1 MEEPSD
7 NAASEAALPP
17 RDYTDVGDHVAA
29 ILNAAEEAASR
40 IRTDASRE
48 AETLRADAESK
59 ASAHVEERR
68 REAEL
73 EADRLVAGAVAD
85 AQAIHTAAEAAAR
98 RIAEVGHQKLEGLRT
113 EARALEGRFE
123 TAIDDL
129 RDLTA
134 QLEEVVVG
142 AAGRSE
148 ASAESRSRS
157 SPKTSGLRRS
167 SPPRPA
173 LPTSTAA
180 RRFPELRVVL
190 D

>member
-7 NAASEAALPP
+7 IAASEAVQPP
-17 RDYTDVGDHVAA
+17 RDYTDVGDRVAS

-48 AETLRADAESK
+48 AEKLRADAESE
-59 ASAHVEERR
+59 ARSLLDDRR

-73 EADRLVAGAVAD
+73 EADGLVASAAAD

-98 RIAEVGHQKLEGLRT
+98 RIAEVGHQKLEGLRS

-142 AAGRSE
+142 AAGRGEAHPAPESE
-148 ASAESRSRS
+148 LAEDLWPAAELTEAGSAEDGR
-157 SPKTSGLRRS
+157 
-167 SPPRPA
+167 PP
-173 LPTSTAA
+173 LS
-180 RRFPELRVVL
+180 
-190 D
+190 